1 MIVAMFL
8 FFGGITF
15 MGALFSS
22 AGGPK
27 SQQLRVLGEA
37 VRVGCIPTV
46 RSLRRLSRGSTLAHP
61 ETRHRFSIEEDSDEA
76 L

>member
-37 VRVGCIPTV
+37 VREQFIPAM
-46 RSLRRLSRGSTLAHP
+46 LAKGAEP
-61 ETRHRFSIEEDSDEA
+61 SSNSD
-76 L
+76 